1 MGKRSV
7 SGWTEHFEK
16 SHATPEEAAR
26 VVNSGDRV
34 VTGHACGEPRLVI
47 DALVDRADELT
58 DVEIVH
64 MVAMGESRYCLP
76 EYKDSFRFNG
86 FFIGATTRNAVWGGR
101 ADYTPCYFHQI
112 PRLFRDG
119 TMPVDVAMIVVSSP
133 DADGTVSLGISVDYT
148 IQAARAARVVIAEVN
163 PQMPRT
169 GPESRIPVI
178 DIDYFIPSDRPLYT
192 ITPPVNGE
200 VERRIGEHIAGLIRD
215 GDCLQ
220 MGIGAIPDAVLGFL
234 EGKKDLGIHT
244 EMISDGVMHLVE
256 KGVITGSRKTLHPG
270 KIILNFAMGTERL
283 YRWLDDNP
291 IIDAHPVDYTNDP
304 AIVAKNDNM
313 VAINS
318 SISVDLLGQA
328 SSESIGPRQFSGV
341 GGQVDFIRG
350 AAASKGGRSII
361 ALPAT
366 AKDGEVSRIV
376 AGLEP
381 GQAVT
386 PSRNDVDFVVTE
398 FGVACLWGMTMRE
411 RAKALIDIAAPA
423 FHDSLARECHS
434 LYGWL

>member
-1 MGKRSV
+1 MSSWKDYY
-7 SGWTEHFEK
+7 EK
-16 SHATPEEAAR
+16 KQTTPREAVRA
-26 VVNSGDRV
+26 VKSGDRV

-47 DALVDRADELT
+47 DALVDRAGELR

-64 MVAMGESRYCLP
+64 LFTIGEGRYCLS
-76 EYKDSFRFNG
+76 EYRNSFRFNG
-86 FFIGATTRNAVWGGR
+86 FFMSAATRRAVWEGR
-101 ADYTPCYFHQI
+101 GDYTPCYFHQI

-119 TMPVDVAMIVVSSP
+119 TMPVDVAMIVVSPP
-133 DADGTVSLGISVDYT
+133 DADGAVSLGISVDYT
-148 IQAARAARVVIAEVN
+148 MQAARSARTVIAEVN
-163 PQMPRT
+163 PEMPQT
-169 GPESRIPVI
+169 GPGSRISVT

-192 ITPPVNGE
+192 ITPPGIGE
-200 VERRIGEHIAGLIRD
+200 VEKNIGEYIAGLIQD

-234 EGKKDLGIHT
+234 DGKKDLGIHT

-270 KIILNFAMGTERL
+270 KVILNFVMGTKRL
-283 YRWLDDNP
+283 YRWLNDNP
-291 IIDAHPVDYTNDP
+291 IIDARPVDYTNDP
-304 AIVAKNDNM
+304 AIIAKNDNV

-318 SISVDLLGQA
+318 SISIDLLGQA

-350 AAASKGGRSII
+350 AAASKGGKSII

-366 AKDGEVSRIV
+366 AKNGEVSRIV
-376 AGLEP
+376 AGLLP

-386 PSRNDVDFVVTE
+386 PSRNDVDIVVTE
-398 FGVACLWGMTMRE
+398 YGVAGLRGKTMRD
-411 RAKALIDIAAPA
+411 RARALINIAAPK
-423 FHDSLARECHS
+423 FQDPLERECRK
-434 LYGWL
+434 LYGWI

>member
-1 MGKRSV
+1 M
-7 SGWTEHFEK
+7 SGWKEHFEK
-16 SHATPEEAAR
+16 RQTTPHEAVR
-26 VVNSGDRV
+26 VVKSGDRV

-47 DALVDRADELT
+47 DALVDRADELR

-76 EYKDSFRFNG
+76 EFEDSFRFNG
-86 FFIGATTRNAVWGGR
+86 FFIGATTRKAVWEGR

-112 PRLFRDG
+112 PRLFTNG
-119 TMPVDVAMIVVSSP
+119 TMPVDVAMIVVSPP
-133 DADGTVSLGISVDYT
+133 DVDGTVSLGISVDYT

-163 PQMPRT
+163 PMMPRT
-169 GPESRIPVI
+169 GSGSRIPVY
-178 DIDYFIPSDRPLYT
+178 DIDCFVQSDRPLYT
-192 ITPPVNGE
+192 ITPPVIGE

-234 EGKKDLGIHT
+234 DEKEDLGIHT
-244 EMISDGVMHLVE
+244 EMISDGVMNLVE
-256 KGVITGSRKTLHPG
+256 KGVITGSRKSLHQG
-270 KIILNFAMGTERL
+270 KVILNFAMGTESL

-291 IIDAHPVDYTNDP
+291 IIDARPVDYTNDP
-304 AIVAKNDNM
+304 AIIAQNENM

-350 AAASKGGRSII
+350 AAASRGGRSII

-376 AGLEP
+376 AGLLP

-386 PSRNDVDFVVTE
+386 PSRNDVDCVVTE
-398 FGVACLWGMTMRE
+398 YGVAGLRGKTMKD
-411 RAKALIDIAAPA
+411 RARALINIAAPK
-423 FHDSLARECHS
+423 FRKHLERECRD
-434 LYGWL
+434 LYGWI

>member
-1 MGKRSV
+1 MHERSASDWREHYEKRQ
-7 SGWTEHFEK
+7 T
-16 SHATPEEAAR
+16 TPREAVE
-26 VVNSGDRV
+26 VVKSGDRV

-47 DALVDRADELT
+47 DALANRADELK

-64 MVAMGESRYCLP
+64 MHTLGEGRYCFP
-76 EYKDSFRFNG
+76 EYGDSFRFNG
-86 FFIGATTRNAVWGGR
+86 LFLSPATRKAVWEGR
-101 ADYTPCYFHQI
+101 ADYTPCYFHQV
-112 PRLFRDG
+112 PRLFQDG
-119 TMPVDVAMIVVSSP
+119 TLPVDVAMIVVSLP
-133 DADGTVSLGISVDYT
+133 GADGTVSLGISVDYT
-148 IQAARAARVVIAEVN
+148 ICAARAAKVVIAEVN
-163 PQMPRT
+163 PRMPRT
-169 GPESRIPVI
+169 GPESRLPVA
-178 DIDYFIPSDRPLYT
+178 DIDHFIPSDRPLFT
-192 ITPPVNGE
+192 ITPPVIGE
-200 VERRIGEHIAGLIRD
+200 VEKRIGGHIAELIED

-220 MGIGAIPDAVLGFL
+220 LGIGAIPDAVLGFL
-234 EGKKDLGIHT
+234 GDKKDLGIHT

-256 KGVITGSRKTLHPG
+256 KGVITGARKTIHPG
-270 KIILNFAMGTERL
+270 KIVITFVMGTEQL
-283 YRWLDDNP
+283 YRWLDGNP

-304 AIVAKNDNM
+304 MVVARNDNM
-313 VAINS
+313 VAVNS

-366 AKDGEVSRIV
+366 ARDGEVSRIV
-376 AGLEP
+376 AGIEP

-398 FGVACLWGMTMRE
+398 YGVATLRGRTMRE
-411 RAKALIDIAAPA
+411 RARALIAVAAPA
-423 FHDSLARECHS
+423 FRESLERECRS